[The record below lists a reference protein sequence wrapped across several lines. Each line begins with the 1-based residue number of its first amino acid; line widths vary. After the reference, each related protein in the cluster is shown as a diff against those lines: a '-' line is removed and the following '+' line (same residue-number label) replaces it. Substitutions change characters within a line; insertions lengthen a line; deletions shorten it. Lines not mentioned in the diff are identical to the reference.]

1 VRLRWHLL
9 GLIVAAVVP
18 VLLFSAAMIYKVAD
32 QQRAQLKS
40 EIGDVTEVLAKDVD
54 AFLLQT
60 IAALEVLAVSNVM
73 ASDDLEGVYKLA
85 QRVQRSHPDWANI
98 VLVGPQGEHLLNL
111 RVPFGARLP
120 KLVNPDVYVESARSR
135 QPRFSDLIPSGTLV
149 NRTLT
154 LVAVPVVRDDRVKYV
169 LGVAYEAANW
179 EGFLRSRLPQGMQ
192 ATLLDRHR
200 TIIARTLDNERFA
213 GKKPVRTFLDAM
225 DERPE
230 GGLLRGPTLEGTDG
244 FGAYRRMAFSGWT
257 VGTFMPEE
265 AIEGPVRASLA
276 QLALGFAVLLGFGLA
291 FAWLLGKRIAR
302 SIRQLADSVRS
313 VGNGDH
319 PLSVDD
325 RIAEVREAHQAL
337 GRAATLL
344 AGRLA
349 REQAARAGLEAA
361 DKAKD
366 AYLTMLA
373 HELRNPL
380 APVNASLYVLEGEGL
395 ESGPAR
401 SALNVIGR
409 QVGHLSRLLDDLLDV
424 SRLASGKVELHRE
437 ILNLDEVLRRA
448 ADDYLEIA
456 RQDDVELALELPE
469 QALRVEGDPTRLAQ
483 IVGNLL
489 QNSLRFTPAG
499 GRIVLSLA
507 RAGASAEIR
516 VRDSGAGIEPELLSR
531 LFEPFT
537 RGAQDSPRTRAGL
550 GLGLA
555 VVKGL
560 AELHGGSVKALSAGA
575 GKGAEFV
582 VTLPAR
588 DAPAGDGNERAPGH
602 A

>member
-32 QQRAQLKS
+32 QQRASLKS
-40 EIGDVTEVLAKDVD
+40 EIEDVTEILTREVD
-54 AFLLQT
+54 SQLLQT
-60 IAALEVLAVSNVM
+60 IAALEVLA
-73 ASDDLEGVYKLA
+73 ASSALAADDLKAFYVLA
-85 QRVQRSHPDWANI
+85 QRVLKAHPAWANI
-98 VLVGPQGEHLLNL
+98 ALTGPQAEHLANL
-111 RVPFGARLP
+111 RLPFGAPLP
-120 KLVNPDVYVESARSR
+120 ELLNQAVYLEAARSQ
-135 QPRFSDLIPSGTLV
+135 QPQVSDMVVSGTV
-149 NRTLT
+149 VKRALT
-154 LVAVPVVRDDRVKYV
+154 LVAVPVMQNGRAKYV
-169 LGVAYEAANW
+169 LAAALEASNW
-179 EGFLRSRLPQGMQ
+179 ESFLRARLPHGMHS
-192 ATLLDRHR
+192 TLLDRNR
-200 TIIARTLDNERFA
+200 TIVARTIDNERVA
-213 GKKPVRTFLDAM
+213 GKKPVRAFLEAM
-225 DERPE
+225 DVRPE
-230 GGLLRGPTLEGTDG
+230 GGLLRGLTLEGING
-244 FGAYRRMAFSGWT
+244 YGAYRRMAFSGWT
-257 VGTFMPEE
+257 VSAFMPEE

-313 VGNGDH
+313 VGKGGY

-325 RIAEVREAHQAL
+325 RIAEVREANQAL
-337 GRAATLL
+337 DKAATLL

-361 DKAKD
+361 DQAKD

-424 SRLASGKVELHRE
+424 SRLASGKVELHPE
-437 ILNLDEVLRRA
+437 IVDLDEVLRRA

-469 QALRVEGDPTRLAQ
+469 QAVRVQGDPTRLAQ

-516 VRDSGAGIEPELLSR
+516 VRDTGAGIEPQLLPR

-537 RGAQDSPRTRAGL
+537 RGAQDRARTRAGL

-575 GKGAEFV
+575 GRGAEFV

-588 DAPAGDGNERAPGH
+588 DAPAGNRR
-602 A
+602 